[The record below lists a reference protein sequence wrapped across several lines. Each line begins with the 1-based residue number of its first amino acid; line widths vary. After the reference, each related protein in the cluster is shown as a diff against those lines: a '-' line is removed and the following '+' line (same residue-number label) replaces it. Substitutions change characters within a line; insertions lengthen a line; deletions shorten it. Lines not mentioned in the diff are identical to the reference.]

1 VERVVSC
8 SAKQSERGGW
18 LWHTQNL
25 GWITHATTPT
35 LPYPTLPSIFHPLAD
50 REGFT
55 DCIPPPP
62 WFGLATPSTSPG
74 FLLFPPPHSHVDG
87 RYSTYQQLLGVVES
101 QVDSIRS
108 NAPHPFSVVTPPI
121 VNGLGGKGGED
132 GKWLYCTVVL
142 RAVYPAALM
151 WNTAAPRCTVPTAQ
165 LHFPPGPLQFLSL
178 MYVFHATS
186 RINPIHATCP
196 TNF

>member
-1 VERVVSC
+1 L
-8 SAKQSERGGW
+8 A
-18 LWHTQNL
+18 LA
-25 GWITHATTPT
+25 HAESGMDHARDDPDPT
-35 LPYPTLPSIFHPLAD
+35 LPCQAFSTHLLIERDSRIAFPL
-50 REGFT
+50 
-55 DCIPPPP
+55 PP

-74 FLLFPPPHSHVDG
+74 FLLFSPPHSHVDG

-121 VNGLGGKGGED
+121 VNGLGGKGGKD

-178 MYVFHATS
+178 HATS

>member
-62 WFGLATPSTSPG
+62 WFGLATPAPVLTSTSPG
-74 FLLFPPPHSHVDG
+74 FLLFPPPHPHVDG

-108 NAPHPFSVVTPPI
+108 NAPHPFSVVTPPNRQRI
-121 VNGLGGKGGED
+121 RRKGGKRREMALLHRSAARGVSCRPTVRRCGIPLLL
-132 GKWLYCTVVL
+132 GVRCRQLNCT
-142 RAVYPAALM
+142 
-151 WNTAAPRCTVPTAQ
+151 
-165 LHFPPGPLQFLSL
+165 FPQGRFNFSL
-178 MYVFHATS
+178 
-186 RINPIHATCP
+186 
-196 TNF
+196 